1 MRTKEDKFYKSN
13 KWVALR
19 NTALIRDKYMCQC
32 CKANN
37 RYTNASCVHHIF
49 PKDSY
54 PQYSYELWN
63 LMSLC
68 DKCHD
73 EMHNH
78 YTGEL
83 SKKGM
88 LFLRSIA
95 AVKGI
100 NISCKE
106 QTILVVG
113 LRGTGKT
120 TYCKTMMDE
129 YSLCYDLDMI
139 AKAFRLNNPGE
150 EYFKPARRMANDFLK
165 GFVIKAHEYAKKI
178 FIIRTAPTI
187 KEFEEIAPDKIVFCM
202 HQYVFKE
209 MDDRPK
215 AIERLSELQKY
226 CAGKDV
232 EVETIEA
239 PRLYGG
245 G

>member
-1 MRTKEDKFYKSN
+1 MKSNEKQFYKTN

-37 RYTNASCVHHIF
+37 KAVNATCVHHIF
-49 PKDSY
+49 PIERY
-54 PQYSYELWN
+54 PDYKYELWN

-100 NISCKE
+100 QISCKDE
-106 QTILVVG
+106 TILVCG

-120 TYCKTMMDE
+120 TYCRNHLDE
-129 YSLCYDLDMI
+129 FSLVYDLDTI
-139 AKAFRLNNPGE
+139 AKAFRLNVPNE
-150 EYFKPARRMANDFLK
+150 DYFKPARRMANDFLK
-165 GFVIKAHEYAKKI
+165 GFILKAHEYANRI
-178 FIIRTAPTI
+178 YIIRTAPTI
-187 KEFEEIAPDKIVFCM
+187 REYEDINPDRVVFCT
-202 HQYVFKE
+202 HEYSFKE
-209 MDDRPK
+209 MDDRQK
-215 AIERLSELQKY
+215 ALQRLSELQKH
-226 CAGKDV
+226 CASVGVVV
-232 EVETIEA
+232 EI
-239 PRLYGG
+239 L
-245 G
+245 